1 MLLPSAIQRSDDFVG
16 MATPMVPLSPPL
28 AESLPPAASRK
39 AQGQSGA
46 GDCCDQLAH

>member
-16 MATPMVPLSPPL
+16 IATPMVPLSPLRGVTAAP
-28 AESLPPAASRK
+28 ASRK

-46 GDCCDQLAH
+46 GDCCDQPAH